1 MTFDSHKAPTICFV
15 GLANLP
21 VLAREY
27 GSHGVG
33 GAELQQTLLAKA
45 LAAHGYAVSMVVADY
60 GQPDGAVWDGIKTY
74 KAYRPEAGLPVLR
87 FIHPRWTTL
96 WAAMKRARADIYY
109 TSCAGA
115 LLGQVVLF
123 AHLHGARVIF
133 RVASNSD
140 CDPAKLLIRYRRDK
154 RLYRYGLQRADLVL
168 AQTLEQQQALLKNFR
183 RASRIVPS
191 LTESHDGHRPS
202 GQRGNPQGGRLSFAE
217 RDIPVLWVGN
227 FRALK
232 RPQLLLEAARK
243 LRQLTFHII
252 GGPMPGSESF
262 YEEIRAQA
270 LELPNVCFHGPVPYH
285 DVGEFYERARV
296 FVGTSEIEGF
306 PNTYLQAWAR
316 GTPVVAFLDPEQLI
330 ARHGMGRAVASAQE
344 LCEAIVTMTGDPR
357 AWETAS
363 QRSREYMDN
372 RFNLTRMTAPYIQAL
387 SDVFTL
393 DEPELNVRYQR
404 RRAPRD
410 CRSVLM
416 VGTDL
421 DGMGGVRAVVRSY
434 VDGGLFERYRTVYV
448 ASHRA
453 GNMWVKISTAL
464 KAWVRVALLL
474 RKLDAPLVHV
484 QTASRG
490 SFWRKWLVCLM
501 ARMAGRPYI
510 VHLHGGGFARFYE
523 HESGPLGKW
532 LIRSTLAHA
541 SLVIAL
547 SEQWR
552 ERLLRICPGA
562 RVEVLPN
569 AVALPASV
577 GSRRLE
583 TEEPVVL
590 FLGHLLRDKGVFD
603 LVQAFARLAPQFPR
617 MKLMLG
623 GIGAIAEIRQ
633 LATEL
638 GVQER
643 VLCPGW
649 LEPQD
654 KSAALAA
661 STCFVLPSYA
671 EGMPMALLEAMSW
684 GLPVIATPVGGIP
697 QVVTKE
703 VNGLL
708 VPAGDIEALTNALRR
723 LLTSPEL
730 RQQLGDAARQTIE
743 AGYSLDQALARLSGI
758 YDRFGIQ
765 ARATPTH
772 ARAAAVGQCR

>member
-1 MTFDSHKAPTICFV
+1 MTIDSEKAPTICFV

-45 LAAHGYAVSMVVADY
+45 LAAHGYKVSMVVGDY

-74 KAYRPEAGLPVLR
+74 KAYRPNAGLPVLR
-87 FIHPRWTTL
+87 FIHPRWTSL
-96 WAAMKRARADIYY
+96 WAAMRRARADIYY

-123 AHLHGARVIF
+123 ARLHGARVIF
-133 RVASNSD
+133 RIASNSD
-140 CDPAKLLIRYRRDK
+140 CDPASLLIRYSRDK
-154 RLYRYGLQRADLVL
+154 RLYRYGLRRANLVL
-168 AQTLEQQQALLKNFR
+168 AQTPEQQQALLQNFR
-183 RASRIVPS
+183 RESRVVPS
-191 LTESHDGHRPS
+191 MTES
-202 GQRGNPQGGRLSFAE
+202 QGRRQGFAE

-227 FRALK
+227 FRPLK

-243 LRQLTFHII
+243 LPRLTFHII
-252 GGPMPGSESF
+252 GGRMPGYESF
-262 YEEIRAQA
+262 YEEVRSQA
-270 LELPNVCFHGPVPYH
+270 LELPNVRFHGSVPYH

-296 FVGTSEIEGF
+296 FVGTSEVEGF

-330 ARHGMGRAVASAQE
+330 ARHGMGRAIASVHE
-344 LCEAIVTMTGDPR
+344 LCEAIATMTDDPR

-372 RFNLTRMTAPYIQAL
+372 RFNATRMTAPYIQAM
-387 SDVFTL
+387 SDVSSQN
-393 DEPELNVRYQR
+393 ERQLNVVRQ
-404 RRAPRD
+404 APRD

-416 VGTDL
+416 VGTAL

-434 VDGGLFERYRTVYV
+434 VDGGLFERYDIVYV

-453 GNMWVKISTAL
+453 GSTWVKISTAL

-490 SFWRKWLVCLM
+490 SFWRKWLVCLL
-501 ARMAGRPYI
+501 ARMADRPYI
-510 VHLHGGGFARFYE
+510 VHLHGGGFSRFYE
-523 HESGPLGKW
+523 HESGPIGKR

-541 SLVIAL
+541 ALVIAL

-569 AVALPASV
+569 AVAIPSSV
-577 GSRRLE
+577 SSRRLQ
-583 TEEPVVL
+583 TDEPVVL

-603 LVQAFARLAPQFPR
+603 LVRAFARIAPQFPR

-623 GIGAIAEIRQ
+623 GIGAIAEVRQ
-633 LATEL
+633 LADQL

-649 LEPQD
+649 LGPED
-654 KSAALAA
+654 KDAALAR
-661 STCFVLPSYA
+661 STCFILPSYA

-697 QVVTKE
+697 QVVSDE

-708 VPAGDIEALTNALRR
+708 VPPADVDALANALRR
-723 LLTSPEL
+723 LMENPTL
-730 RQQLGDAARQTIE
+730 RQQLGDAARATIE
-743 AGYSLDQALARLSGI
+743 AGYSLDKALTRLSGI

-772 ARAAAVGQCR
+772 TRAMIATAGEVD